1 MIHPFQFM
9 QIGKTNKVKEIII
22 KPRFAVIVMHS
33 VEIQLIYEIA
43 EKHGKQLLK
52 TVSRLF

>member
-1 MIHPFQFM
+1 M

-22 KPRFAVIVMHS
+22 EPRFAVIIMHS
-33 VEIQLIYEIA
+33 VEIQLIYKIA
-43 EKHGKQLLK
+43 ERHGKQLLK